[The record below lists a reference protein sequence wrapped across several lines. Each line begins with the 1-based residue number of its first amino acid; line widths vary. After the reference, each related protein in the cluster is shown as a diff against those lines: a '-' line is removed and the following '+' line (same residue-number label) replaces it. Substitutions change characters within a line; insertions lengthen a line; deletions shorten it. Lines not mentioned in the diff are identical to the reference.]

1 MIILYLKSAFKFII
15 ILKNYLNNL
24 ILRQLLFFVIA
35 FFISLIAV
43 AQDKVTFDYFVNK
56 AKENA
61 PVLRENDNLL
71 KIGEIQSSIITAQN
85 KAFQVNA
92 TSELLVAPYFNNN
105 GKVIDITTTPSANAF
120 GYDVGITNGGLYSAQ
135 INMTKNLFNQAV
147 TDNLLFQN
155 KIQNN
160 TITLSSE
167 EITHNIV
174 KNITDAYILAYQLQ
188 LQEEFTKE
196 ILKDLEKRLQ
206 VVELLVKRAVLM
218 ESDYLLL
225 QLDIEGKKLELQ
237 QIQNNLK
244 TSINQL
250 YSLSGTTFGT
260 IETLEAP
267 NFNNGTKSSRF
278 FYEKKF
284 KNDSLQIVANQR
296 VFENQYKPQ
305 VTAYANTGLNA
316 VEIPNIH
323 QRFGASAGLRLTIP
337 IYDGKQRKYNAQQS
351 LLKEESLEFY
361 RDNSKIQVDNNI
373 KSVEQQIQALNDNMM
388 LLDKQL
394 KKQQNILE
402 IYKGKLVQG
411 QISIVDYL
419 NVIQNYKLNSYTKL
433 QMQTNYWLLQ
443 SQYNFINW

>member
-1 MIILYLKSAFKFII
+1 MSILKINFNNLKLKQLVLIFIVIFTSAFTMAQD
-15 ILKNYLNNL
+15 NATLN
-24 ILRQLLFFVIA
+24 
-35 FFISLIAV
+35 FFINS
-43 AQDKVTFDYFVNK
+43 
-56 AKENA
+56 AKENT
-61 PVLRENDNLL
+61 PVIRENDNLI
-71 KIGEIQSSIITAQN
+71 KIGELQNSIILAQN

-92 TSELLVAPYFNNN
+92 TSEVLIAPYFNNN
-105 GKVIDITTTPSANAF
+105 GKVIDVTTTPSANAF

-135 INMTKNLFNQAV
+135 INVTKNLFNQAI

-155 KIQNN
+155 KIINN
-160 TITLSSE
+160 TIALSSE

-188 LQEEFTKE
+188 LQENFTKE

-206 VVELLVKRAVLM
+206 VIELLVKRAVLLQ
-218 ESDYLLL
+218 SDYLLL

-244 TSINQL
+244 TAINQL
-250 YSLSGTTFGT
+250 YSLSGMSIGT
-260 IETLEAP
+260 IEKLEAP
-267 NFNNGTKSSRF
+267 NFNNASKPSQY
-278 FYEKKF
+278 FYQKKF
-284 KNDSLQIVANQR
+284 ENDSLQIIANQK

-305 VTAYANTGLNA
+305 ITAYANTGLNA
-316 VEIPNIH
+316 VEIPNIYR
-323 QRFGASAGLRLTIP
+323 RFGASTGLRLTIP
-337 IYDGKQRKYNAQQS
+337 IYDGKQRKYSAQQS
-351 LLKEESLEFY
+351 LLKEESLAFY
-361 RDNSKIQVDNNI
+361 RDNSKIQVDNSI
-373 KSVEQQIQALNDNMM
+373 KSIEQQIQALNDNMM

>member
-1 MIILYLKSAFKFII
+1 VRLT
-15 ILKNYLNNL
+15 
-24 ILRQLLFFVIA
+24 LLFF
-35 FFISLIAV
+35 FLC
-43 AQDKVTFDYFVNK
+43 TLFVNAQEVK
-56 AKENA
+56 SLEFFTAKGIENT
-61 PVLRENDNLL
+61 PILRENSNLL
-71 KIGEIQSSIITAQN
+71 RIGEIQNSIILAQN

-92 TSELLVAPYFNNN
+92 TSEVLVAPYFNNN
-105 GKVIDITTTPSANAF
+105 GKIIDITTTPSANSF
-120 GYDVGITNGGLYSAQ
+120 GYDLGITNGGLYSAQ
-135 INMTKNLFNQAV
+135 INVTKNLFNQAI

-160 TITLSSE
+160 TIELSSE
-167 EITHNIV
+167 EIKHNIV

-196 ILKDLEKRLQ
+196 ILKDLEIRLQ

-237 QIQNNLK
+237 QIQNNLT

-250 YSLSGTTFGT
+250 YSLCGTPIDT
-260 IETLEAP
+260 IEKLEVPIFNSAP
-267 NFNNGTKSSRF
+267 KPSQF
-278 FYEKKF
+278 FYQKKF
-284 KNDSLQIVANQR
+284 ENDSLQIVVNQK
-296 VFENQYKPQ
+296 VYENQYKPQ

-316 VEIPNIH
+316 VEIPNIYR
-323 QRFGASAGLRLTIP
+323 RFGVSAGLRLTIP
-337 IYDGKQRKYNAQQS
+337 IYDGKQRKYNAQQN

-361 RDNSKIQVDNNI
+361 KENSKIQLDNNL
-373 KSVEQQIQALNDNMM
+373 KSIEQQIQALDNNMM

-394 KKQQNILE
+394 KKQQNVLE

>member
-1 MIILYLKSAFKFII
+1 MS
-15 ILKNYLNNL
+15 ILKINFNNL
-24 ILRQLLFFVIA
+24 KLKQLVLIFIGIFTSSFA
-35 FFISLIAV
+35 MAQDNATLNFFINS
-43 AQDKVTFDYFVNK
+43 
-56 AKENA
+56 AKENT
-61 PVLRENDNLL
+61 PVIRENDNLI
-71 KIGEIQSSIITAQN
+71 KIGELQNSIILAQN

-92 TSELLVAPYFNNN
+92 TSDILVAPYFNNN
-105 GKVIDITTTPSANAF
+105 GKIIDITTTPSANAF

-135 INMTKNLFNQAV
+135 INITKNLFNQAI
-147 TDNLLFQN
+147 TSNLLFQN
-155 KIQNN
+155 KILNN
-160 TITLSSE
+160 TIALSSE
-167 EITHNIV
+167 EITHNII
-174 KNITDAYILAYQLQ
+174 KNITDAYVLAYQLQ

-225 QLDIEGKKLELQ
+225 QLDIESKKLELQ

-244 TSINQL
+244 TAINQL
-250 YSLSGTTFGT
+250 YSLSGTAIGT
-260 IETLEAP
+260 IEKLEAP
-267 NFNNGTKSSRF
+267 NFNNVTKPSQF

-284 KNDSLQIVANQR
+284 ENDSLQIVANHN

-305 VTAYANTGLNA
+305 ITAYANTGLNA
-316 VEIPNIH
+316 VEIPNIYR
-323 QRFGASAGLRLTIP
+323 RFGASAGLRLTIP
-337 IYDGKQRKYNAQQS
+337 IYDGKQRKYSAQQS
-351 LLKEESLEFY
+351 LLKEESLAFY
-361 RDNSKIQVDNNI
+361 RDNSKIQVDNSI
-373 KSVEQQIQALNDNMM
+373 KSIEQQIQALNDNMM

>member
-1 MIILYLKSAFKFII
+1 LKQLNLFI
-15 ILKNYLNNL
+15 
-24 ILRQLLFFVIA
+24 VA
-35 FFISLIAV
+35 FFLYSLVA
-43 AQDKVTFDYFVNK
+43 AQDKVTLDYFVNK
-56 AKENA
+56 AKENT
-61 PVLRENDNLL
+61 PVLLENDNLFR
-71 KIGEIQSSIITAQN
+71 IGELQNSIIKAQN
-85 KAFQVNA
+85 KAFQINA
-92 TSELLVAPYFNNN
+92 TSEVLVAPYFNNN
-105 GKVIDITTTPSANAF
+105 GKLIDITTTPSNTAF
-120 GYDVGITNGGLYSAQ
+120 GYDIGITNGGLYSGQ
-135 INMTKNLFNQAV
+135 INVTKNLFNQAA

-167 EITHNIV
+167 EITHNLV
-174 KNITDAYILAYQLQ
+174 KNIMDVYIMAYQLQ
-188 LQEEFTKE
+188 LQEDFTKE

-244 TSINQL
+244 VAINQL
-250 YSLSGTTFGT
+250 YIMSGTPLGNIDQLGT
-260 IETLEAP
+260 P
-267 NFNNGTKSSRF
+267 NFLDNKNPSGY

-284 KNDSLQIVANQR
+284 KNDSLQIIANQR

-316 VEIPNIH
+316 IEIPNIYR
-323 QRFGASAGLRLTIP
+323 RFGASAGLRLTIP
-337 IYDGKQRKYNAQQS
+337 IYDGKQRKYNVQQS

-361 RDNSKIQVDNNI
+361 RDNSKVQIDNNI
-373 KSVEQQIQALNDNMM
+373 KSIEHQIQALKTSMQ
-388 LLDKQL
+388 LLEKQL
-394 KKQQNILE
+394 KKQENILE
-402 IYKGKLVQG
+402 IYKGKLFQG
-411 QISIVDYL
+411 QVSIVDYL
-419 NVIQNYKLNSYTKL
+419 NVIQNYKLNAYTKL